1 MASTAATTPQDGNSP
16 VAGAPL
22 QDEHSPARV
31 GTPPDG
37 DGPVEAGSPRDSTQ
51 HASPD
56 PPSKPTSGPA
66 APVRL
71 PPGPRASAVLQTLA
85 WALAPTWVMDQCA
98 KRMGEAF
105 TLTFAPSGMKLV
117 MVSDPE
123 AVKTVFTA
131 PPEVAPSGAG
141 SSPIA
146 PIMGPSSVIVLTGP
160 EHMRQRK
167 LLLPPFHGERMREY
181 ESTIV
186 EATRRDMASWELG
199 RPMRLQER
207 TRAITLEVI
216 VRAVFGVEAERMATL
231 TAAIGAL
238 LEPVSSPRMVL
249 LTLRRWSLDRPTGAI
264 GEGLDALDAVI
275 YEELARR
282 RAQADLAER
291 TDILSLLMQARD
303 EDDQAMTDGELRDEL
318 VTLLLAGHETTAT
331 SVAWAIER
339 LVRHPAKLARL
350 QAEIDAGSRGTG
362 GEDGARGAAGI
373 ARGED
378 VTDGVRGAGGPGD
391 EYMTAVVNETLR
403 VRPVVPLVA
412 RMLTQELCVGGYT
425 LPAGT
430 RVTPSI
436 YLTNRNPRAYAQPA
450 EFIPERFLGKG
461 PETFSWI
468 PFGGGIRR
476 CIGASFAQLEMKLML
491 RTMLSELEPR
501 LPARGV
507 WRRGEW
513 NRRRAI
519 TLVPAAGTRVVW
531 SRRAG

>member
-1 MASTAATTPQDGNSP
+1 MASTVATTPQDGDS
-16 VAGAPL
+16 
-22 QDEHSPARV
+22 
-31 GTPPDG
+31 
-37 DGPVEAGSPRDSTQ
+37 PVEAGTPQDRTP
-51 HASPD
+51 HASPS
-56 PPSKPTSGPA
+56 PPQKPTSGAA

-71 PPGPRASAVLQTLA
+71 PPGPRASASLQTLA

-123 AVKTVFTA
+123 AVKTLFTA
-131 PPEVAPSGAG
+131 PPEVAPSAAG
-141 SSPIA
+141 NSPIA

-181 ESTIV
+181 EDTIV
-186 EATRRDMASWELG
+186 AATQREMASWELG

-216 VRAVFGVEAERMATL
+216 VRAVFGVQDERMAPL

-238 LEPVSSPRMVL
+238 LEPASSPRMIL
-249 LTLRRWSLDRPTGAI
+249 FALRRFSLERPTGAI

-282 RAQADLAER
+282 REQEDLAER

-303 EDDQAMTDGELRDEL
+303 EDGQAMTDGELRDEL

-339 LVRHPAKLARL
+339 LVRHPEKLKRL
-350 QAEIDAGSRGTG
+350 QAEIDAMARDEGGTDDAG
-362 GEDGARGAAGI
+362 GADGAG
-373 ARGED
+373 D
-378 VTDGVRGAGGPGD
+378 GAGRSGGD

-412 RMLTQELCVGGYT
+412 RMLTQDLRVGAYT

-436 YLTNRNPRAYAQPA
+436 YLTNRNPRVYEKPA
-450 EFIPERFLGKG
+450 EFMPERFLGKG

-491 RTMLSELEPR
+491 RTMLSELEPT
-501 LPARGV
+501 LPAGRM

-531 SRRAG
+531 ERRRAG